1 MTEYFMPAARCQDTG
16 QLLQRQD
23 LRGRRYTRRDQAA
36 AFSQAQQLAESLSAR
51 TRQTWTAEL
60 ITYTV

>member
-16 QLLQRQD
+16 QLVQRQD
-23 LRGRRYTRRDQAA
+23 LRGRRYTGRDHTEALA
-36 AFSQAQQLAESLSAR
+36 QAQQLAESLSAR
-51 TRQTWTAEL
+51 SRQTWTPEL

>member
-1 MTEYFMPAARCQDTG
+1 MTEYLMPAARCQDTG

-23 LRGRRYTRRDQAA
+23 LRGRRYTQRHRAEA
-36 AFSQAQQLAESLSAR
+36 LAQAQQLAESLSQR
-51 TRQTWTAEL
+51 RRQTWTPEL